1 MSRYW
6 DIDKDIEE
14 FPNMYTAH
22 EFHDEDKEASADL
35 FYQSAGGYD
44 PSDNEIYD
52 PRLGCMIPCN
62 EDCRKLT
69 GKIIKEQLKN
79 K

>member
-35 FYQSAGGYD
+35 FYQSAGGMTLPIMKYTT
-44 PSDNEIYD
+44 
-52 PRLGCMIPCN
+52 LV
-62 EDCRKLT
+62 
-69 GKIIKEQLKN
+69 
-79 K
+79 

>member
-35 FYQSAGGYD
+35 FY
-44 PSDNEIYD
+44 
-52 PRLGCMIPCN
+52 
-62 EDCRKLT
+62 
-69 GKIIKEQLKN
+69 
-79 K
+79 